1 MANWEQA
8 IQIEH
13 RVAQI
18 ITQQEINGWKF
29 DVEGA
34 HNKIQFLEN
43 ECERIYKEVRPLLKP
58 EVVHAKKPVTAPF
71 KRNGDHIKRV
81 SDVFGLSVSTV
92 SGPFNFVDFIEPDLS
107 KRKKL
112 MTQLSHH
119 GWKPL
124 EYTEKG
130 NPKLTEES
138 MECLGGLGKEIARW
152 YILQHRASQ
161 IRGWIA
167 NVRPD
172 GRITAAA
179 DPCGTNTGRMRHRI
193 IVNVPKAS
201 KKVVFGKEMRELFTV
216 PEGKVLVGHDASG
229 LEARMMAHYL
239 NDPEM
244 TEVIISGKAEE
255 GTDFHTRIW
264 NPIRDFCES
273 RDNAKNIEYAL
284 IYGGQDPKIGSMA
297 DYNPYNWSIPK
308 LGSEI
313 RARIMKDLPA
323 LGDLVKRVQNAAER
337 GYLIGLD
344 GRKVYVRGIHA
355 ALNLLF
361 QSAGAIVMKK
371 SMILL
376 DDWVKEESLDVK
388 KVGDFHDEAQAEVS
402 VEHAELYAKLAVQSI
417 IESGKHFNLRC
428 PLDGEAKIGRNW
440 AETH

>member
-8 IQIEH
+8 IEIEH

-18 ITQQEINGWKF
+18 ITQQEINGWEF
-29 DVEGA
+29 DIEGA
-34 HNKIQFLEN
+34 QNKINYLEG
-43 ECERIYKEVRPLLKP
+43 ECERIYREVRPLLKP
-58 EVVHAKKPVTAPF
+58 EIVHAKTTVTAPF
-71 KRNGDHIKRV
+71 KRNGEHIKRV
-81 SDVFGLSVSTV
+81 SDIFGPDTSCV
-92 SGPFNFVDFIEPDLS
+92 SGPFDFVSFIEPDLS

-112 MTQLSHH
+112 MAQLSHH

-161 IRGWIA
+161 IRGWLK

-172 GRITAAA
+172 GRITAMA

-193 IVNVPKAS
+193 VVNVPKAS
-201 KKVVFGKEMRELFTV
+201 EKVVFGHEMRECFTV
-216 PEGKVLVGHDASG
+216 PEGKVLVGHDAKG

-239 NDPEM
+239 NDPEL
-244 TEVIISGKAEE
+244 THEIISG
-255 GTDFHTRIW
+255 DFHTKIW
-264 NPIRDFCES
+264 NPIRDFVES

-297 DYNPYNWSIPK
+297 DYNPYHWSIPRI
-308 LGSEI
+308 GAEI
-313 RARIMKDLPA
+313 RLRIMKDLPA
-323 LGDLVKRVQNAAER
+323 LDDLVTRVQKAAER

-361 QSAGAIVMKK
+361 QSAGAIIMKK
-371 SMILL
+371 SMIFL
-376 DDWVKEESLDVK
+376 DDWVKEAKLDVK
-388 KVGDFHDEAQAEVS
+388 KVGDFHDEAQAEVFP
-402 VEHAELYAKLAVQSI
+402 EHAELYAELAVKSI
-417 IESGKHFNLRC
+417 VAAGEHFNLRC
-428 PLDGEAKIGRNW
+428 PLDGTAKIGKNW